1 MIPLKVSEIAKA
13 VGGTLLCGNPDIE
26 ITSVA
31 CDSREVKDGTLFVPI
46 RGEKVD
52 AHKFIEDCLKNCS
65 ATFTE
70 YDAPENAEKPYIK
83 VENTLT
89 ALQAL
94 GAYYRSRFDIK
105 IIGVTGSV
113 GKTSTK
119 EMIAAALSQGSN
131 VFKTKGNRNS
141 QIGLPLTMLDIMPE
155 NETAV
160 IEMGMSEFGE
170 MERLCAIAKPS
181 MAVMTNIGTAHIEN
195 LGSRENIMSEKFKI
209 TGNFTKDSTLFLN
222 GDDELL
228 VTLYGKQDFKT
239 VTFGFGENC
248 DYRAE
253 NIRVNGMNT
262 IFTLIS
268 KNETEE
274 IEIPTLGE
282 HNVKNALAAFAVAKA
297 CGLSTDVIKAGLLTY
312 KNAPMRQQ
320 IHKLDGCTFI
330 DDSYNAS
337 PDAMK
342 VSLDVLKSIDA
353 TKRIA
358 VLANMLELG
367 DYAESEHFSV
377 GEHLGEIG
385 IDCVICIGNLAE
397 NIAKG
402 ALSKNKNVTAKC
414 FADNASAISYLKTQ
428 IVDGCAILVK
438 GSRSMHTEEISKA
451 VIADKSK

>member
-170 MERLCAIAKPS
+170 M
-181 MAVMTNIGTAHIEN
+181 
-195 LGSRENIMSEKFKI
+195 
-209 TGNFTKDSTLFLN
+209 
-222 GDDELL
+222 
-228 VTLYGKQDFKT
+228 
-239 VTFGFGENC
+239 
-248 DYRAE
+248 
-253 NIRVNGMNT
+253 
-262 IFTLIS
+262 
-268 KNETEE
+268 
-274 IEIPTLGE
+274 
-282 HNVKNALAAFAVAKA
+282 
-297 CGLSTDVIKAGLLTY
+297 
-312 KNAPMRQQ
+312 
-320 IHKLDGCTFI
+320 
-330 DDSYNAS
+330 
-337 PDAMK
+337 
-342 VSLDVLKSIDA
+342 
-353 TKRIA
+353 
-358 VLANMLELG
+358 
-367 DYAESEHFSV
+367 
-377 GEHLGEIG
+377 
-385 IDCVICIGNLAE
+385 
-397 NIAKG
+397 
-402 ALSKNKNVTAKC
+402 
-414 FADNASAISYLKTQ
+414 
-428 IVDGCAILVK
+428 
-438 GSRSMHTEEISKA
+438 
-451 VIADKSK
+451 

>member
-1 MIPLKVSEIAKA
+1 MLPLKISEIAKA
-13 VGGTLLCGNPDIE
+13 VGGSLLCGNPDTE

-31 CDSREVKDGTLFVPI
+31 FDSREVQEGTLFVPI
-46 RGEKVD
+46 RGEKID
-52 AHKFIEDCLKNCS
+52 AHRFIEDCLKICS
-65 ATFTE
+65 ATLTE
-70 YDAPENAEKPYIK
+70 YEAPEYSEKPYIK

-105 IIGVTGSV
+105 LIGVTGSV

-119 EMIAAALSQGSN
+119 EMIAAAFSQGSN

-195 LGSRENIMSEKFKI
+195 LGSRENIMSEKLKI
-209 TGNFTKDSTLFLN
+209 TNNFTKDSILFLN
-222 GDDELL
+222 GDDSLL
-228 VTLYGKQDFKT
+228 ATLHGKFDFKT
-239 VTFGFGENC
+239 VTFGFGESC

-253 NIRVNGMNT
+253 NIRVVGMNT
-262 IFTLIS
+262 IFTLVS
-268 KNETEE
+268 KDESEE

-282 HNVKNALAAFAVAKA
+282 HNVKNSLAAFAVAKS
-297 CGLSTDVIKAGLLTY
+297 CGLSADKIKAGLLTY
-312 KNAPMRQQ
+312 QNAPMRQQ
-320 IHKLDGCTFI
+320 IHKLDSCTLI

-353 TKRIA
+353 AKRFA

-385 IDCVICIGNLAE
+385 IDCVICIGDLAE

-402 ALSKNKNVTAKC
+402 ALSKNPNVNAKC
-414 FADNASAISYLKTQ
+414 FKDNASALAYLKTQ
-428 IVDGCAILVK
+428 MIDGCAILVK

-451 VIADKSK
+451 IIEA

>member
-1 MIPLKVSEIAKA
+1 MLPLKISEIAKA
-13 VGGTLLCGNPDIE
+13 VGGVLLCGNPETE
-26 ITSVA
+26 ITDVV

-52 AHKFIEDCLKNCS
+52 AHKFIEECLKTCS
-65 ATFTE
+65 ATLTE
-70 YDAPENAEKPYIK
+70 YDAPEFSTKPYVK

-94 GAYYRSRFDIK
+94 GTYYRSKFDIK
-105 IIGVTGSV
+105 LIGVTGSV

-141 QIGLPLTMLDIMPE
+141 QIGLPLTMLDILPK

-170 MERLCAIAKPS
+170 MERLCAIAKPY

-195 LGSRENIMSEKFKI
+195 LGSRESIMSEKLKI
-209 TGNFTKDSTLFLN
+209 TNNFTKDSTLFLN
-222 GDDELL
+222 GDDSLL
-228 VTLYGKQDFKT
+228 ATLHNKLHFKT
-239 VTFGFGENC
+239 ITFGFGKNC

-253 NIRVNGMNT
+253 NIQVVGMNT
-262 IFTLIS
+262 VFTLIS

-282 HNVKNALAAFAVAKA
+282 HNVKNALAAFAVARA
-297 CGLSTDVIKAGLLTY
+297 CGLSADEIKAGLLTY

-320 IHKLDGCTFI
+320 IHKLDTCTLI

-342 VSLDVLKSIDA
+342 VSLDVLKSIMA
-353 TKRIA
+353 SKRIA

-367 DYAESEHFSV
+367 EYAESEHFSV

-385 IDCVICIGNLAE
+385 IDCVLCIGDLAK

-402 ALSKNKNVTAKC
+402 AKSKNPSIVAEC
-414 FADNASAISYLKTQ
+414 FADNASALAYLKTQ
-428 IVDGCAILVK
+428 MTDDCAILVK
-438 GSRSMHTEEISKA
+438 GSRSMHTEEISRA
-451 VIADKSK
+451 IIG

>member
-1 MIPLKVSEIAKA
+1 
-13 VGGTLLCGNPDIE
+13 
-26 ITSVA
+26 
-31 CDSREVKDGTLFVPI
+31 
-46 RGEKVD
+46 
-52 AHKFIEDCLKNCS
+52 
-65 ATFTE
+65 
-70 YDAPENAEKPYIK
+70 
-83 VENTLT
+83 
-89 ALQAL
+89 
-94 GAYYRSRFDIK
+94 
-105 IIGVTGSV
+105 
-113 GKTSTK
+113 
-119 EMIAAALSQGSN
+119 
-131 VFKTKGNRNS
+131 
-141 QIGLPLTMLDIMPE
+141 MLDIMPE

-209 TGNFTKDSTLFLN
+209 TGNCTKDSTLFLN
-222 GDDELL
+222 GDDKLL

-253 NIRVNGMNT
+253 NICVNGMNT

-320 IHKLDGCTFI
+320 IHKLDGCTLI

-342 VSLDVLKSIDA
+342 VSLDVLKSIEA

-385 IDCVICIGNLAE
+385 IDCVICIGSLAE

-414 FADNASAISYLKTQ
+414 FADNASALSYLKTQ
-428 IVDGCAILVK
+428 IVDDCAILVK

>member
-1 MIPLKVSEIAKA
+1 MLPLKISEIAEA
-13 VGGTLLCGNPDIE
+13 VGGVLLCGNPDTE
-26 ITSVA
+26 ITSVV

-46 RGEKVD
+46 RGEKID
-52 AHKFIEDCLKNCS
+52 AHKFIEECMKTCS

-70 YDAPENAEKPYIK
+70 YDAPEFSAKPYVK
-83 VENTLT
+83 VESTIA

-94 GAYYRSRFDIK
+94 GAYYRSKFDIK
-105 IIGVTGSV
+105 LIGVTGSV

-141 QIGLPLTMLDIMPE
+141 QIGLPLTMLDILPE

-170 MERLCAIAKPS
+170 MEKLCAIAKPS

-195 LGSRENIMSEKFKI
+195 LGSRENIMSEKLKI
-209 TGNFTKDSTLFLN
+209 TNSFTKDSILFLN
-222 GDDELL
+222 GDDSLL
-228 VTLYGKQDFKT
+228 ATLYNNLEFKT
-239 VTFGFGENC
+239 VTFGFGKNC

-253 NIRVNGMNT
+253 NIRVAGMNT
-262 IFTLIS
+262 IFTLIN
-268 KNETEE
+268 KNKTEE

-282 HNVKNALAAFAVAKA
+282 HNVKNALAAFAVARS
-297 CGLSTDVIKAGLLTY
+297 CGLSADEIKAGLSTY

-320 IHKLDGCTFI
+320 IYKLDTCTLI

-337 PDAMK
+337 PDAMR
-342 VSLDVLKSIDA
+342 VSLDVLKSIEA
-353 TKRIA
+353 SKRIA

-385 IDCVICIGNLAE
+385 IDCVICIGSLAE
-397 NIAKG
+397 NIARG
-402 ALSKNKNVTAKC
+402 AKTKNPHVVAEC
-414 FADNASAISYLKTQ
+414 FADNKSALAYLKTQ
-428 IVDGCAILVK
+428 MTDGCAILVK
-438 GSRSMHTEEISKA
+438 GSRSMHTEEISQAIIK
-451 VIADKSK
+451 